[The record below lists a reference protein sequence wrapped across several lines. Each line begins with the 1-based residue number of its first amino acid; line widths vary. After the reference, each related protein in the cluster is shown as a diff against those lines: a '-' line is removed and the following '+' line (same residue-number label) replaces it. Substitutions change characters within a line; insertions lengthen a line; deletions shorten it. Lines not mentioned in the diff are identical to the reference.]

1 MLKRYLPDILLTA
14 AIIAG
19 VFYVYGI
26 NTATV
31 YGYKAS
37 DIPVHNLWVN
47 EMDNNNIFAM
57 VCILMAFIVL
67 FIICMQHLEYKHI
80 FCLEYFQLYRR
91 CLSISCFCF
100 RLGWFV
106 ECALVHILEQQ
117 HIWCWIFTITMPWH
131 VIQVH
136 FRRSMECYLFSGSV
150 LAIRF
155 FRNMHHSKWD
165 QGPADCPDDLGSS
178 GRSRRRIWRHARHI
192 FPYLVMKRLH
202 RTTLAGL
209 KERRGIHFAVSWRVR

>member
-1 MLKRYLPDILLTA
+1 MTIHILRKEIGVKTLISKGWKRINRKYSRGIKQWLKRYLPDILLTA

-47 EMDNNNIFAM
+47 EMDNNNILQM

-80 FCLEYFQLYRR
+80 FYLEYFQLYRR

-100 RLGWFV
+100 RLG
-106 ECALVHILEQQ
+106 
-117 HIWCWIFTITMPWH
+117 
-131 VIQVH
+131 
-136 FRRSMECYLFSGSV
+136 
-150 LAIRF
+150 
-155 FRNMHHSKWD
+155 
-165 QGPADCPDDLGSS
+165 
-178 GRSRRRIWRHARHI
+178 
-192 FPYLVMKRLH
+192 
-202 RTTLAGL
+202 
-209 KERRGIHFAVSWRVR
+209 